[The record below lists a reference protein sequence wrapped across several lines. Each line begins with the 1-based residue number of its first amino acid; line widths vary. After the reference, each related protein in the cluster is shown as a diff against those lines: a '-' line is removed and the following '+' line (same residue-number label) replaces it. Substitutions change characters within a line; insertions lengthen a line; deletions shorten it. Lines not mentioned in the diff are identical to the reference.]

1 VCQNAAWAQL
11 TVTVGLRRLTFC
23 FVIAYI
29 RVMANISDTIRSAL
43 EAFVDDISNLIQ
55 QAALESVE
63 AALAGASTIPGRRG
77 RGGRASA
84 HSFAALAQSRKK
96 GAKRT
101 PEELEQLI
109 KKLHSYIGKN
119 PGQRI
124 EQIAQGLDISTK
136 ELNLPAKKLISEKK
150 LSTKGQKRA
159 TTYFAK

>member
-1 VCQNAAWAQL
+1 
-11 TVTVGLRRLTFC
+11 
-23 FVIAYI
+23 
-29 RVMANISDTIRSAL
+29 MAIISDTIRAAL
-43 EAFVDDISNLIQ
+43 DSFVEDISNLIQ

-63 AALAGASTIPGRRG
+63 QALAGASAIPGRRG
-77 RGGRASA
+77 ARGARAA
-84 HSFAALAQSRKK
+84 AAPAFAALASRKK

-109 KKLHSYIGKN
+109 KKLHGYVAKN

-124 EQIAQGLDISTK
+124 EQIAANLDISTK

>member
-1 VCQNAAWAQL
+1 
-11 TVTVGLRRLTFC
+11 
-23 FVIAYI
+23 
-29 RVMANISDTIRSAL
+29 MANISDTIRAAL
-43 EAFVDDISNLIQ
+43 DAFVNDLSNLIQ
-55 QAALESVE
+55 EAALESVE
-63 AALAGASTIPGRRG
+63 QALAEASTIPGRGG
-77 RGGRASA
+77 RGARAVTPSL
-84 HSFAALAQSRKK
+84 SFSQSRKK

-109 KKLHSYIGKN
+109 KKLHAYIAKN

>member
-1 VCQNAAWAQL
+1 
-11 TVTVGLRRLTFC
+11 
-23 FVIAYI
+23 
-29 RVMANISDTIRSAL
+29 MANISDTIRAAL
-43 EAFVDDISNLIQ
+43 DAFVNDLSSLIQ
-55 QAALESVE
+55 EAALESVE
-63 AALAGASTIPGRRG
+63 QALAEASTIPA
-77 RGGRASA
+77 RGGRGSRAAASA
-84 HSFAALAQSRKK
+84 LVSFSQSRKK

-109 KKLHSYIGKN
+109 KKLHGYIAKN

>member
-1 VCQNAAWAQL
+1 
-11 TVTVGLRRLTFC
+11 
-23 FVIAYI
+23 
-29 RVMANISDTIRSAL
+29 MANISDTIRAAL
-43 EAFVDDISNLIQ
+43 DAFVNDLSSLIQ
-55 QAALESVE
+55 EAALESVE
-63 AALAGASTIPGRRG
+63 QALAEASTIPGRG
-77 RGGRASA
+77 RGARSGRVAA
-84 HSFAALAQSRKK
+84 PSFASLADNRKK

-109 KKLHSYIGKN
+109 KKLHGYIAKN

>member
-1 VCQNAAWAQL
+1 
-11 TVTVGLRRLTFC
+11 
-23 FVIAYI
+23 
-29 RVMANISDTIRSAL
+29 MANISDTIRAAL
-43 EAFVDDISNLIQ
+43 DAFVNDLSSLIQ
-55 QAALESVE
+55 EAALESVE
-63 AALAGASTIPGRRG
+63 QALADASTIPGRGG
-77 RGGRASA
+77 RGGRGARA
-84 HSFAALAQSRKK
+84 AVPSFVSLSQSRKK

-109 KKLHSYIGKN
+109 KKLHGYIAKN

-136 ELNLPAKKLISEKK
+136 ELNLPAKKLISDKK

>member
-1 VCQNAAWAQL
+1 
-11 TVTVGLRRLTFC
+11 
-23 FVIAYI
+23 
-29 RVMANISDTIRSAL
+29 MANISDAIRAAL
-43 EAFVDDISNLIQ
+43 DSFVEDLSNLIQ

-63 AALAGASTIPGRRG
+63 QALSSASTIPGKRG
-77 RGGRASA
+77 RGAKA
-84 HSFAALAQSRKK
+84 AALPAFASLSQNRKK

-109 KKLHSYIGKN
+109 KKLHSYVAKN

>member
-1 VCQNAAWAQL
+1 
-11 TVTVGLRRLTFC
+11 
-23 FVIAYI
+23 
-29 RVMANISDTIRSAL
+29 MANINDAIRAAL
-43 EAFVDDISNLIQ
+43 DAFVEDISTLIQ
-55 QAALESVE
+55 QAALASVE
-63 AALAGASTIPGRRG
+63 QALAGASAIPGRRG
-77 RGGRASA
+77 GRAA
-84 HSFAALAQSRKK
+84 RGAAPVFASLAQSRKK

-109 KKLHSYIGKN
+109 KKLHSYIAKN

>member
-1 VCQNAAWAQL
+1 
-11 TVTVGLRRLTFC
+11 
-23 FVIAYI
+23 
-29 RVMANISDTIRSAL
+29 MANISDTIRAAL
-43 EAFVDDISNLIQ
+43 DSFVEDLSNLIQ

-63 AALAGASTIPGRRG
+63 QALAGASTIPGKRG
-77 RGGRASA
+77 RGARA
-84 HSFAALAQSRKK
+84 AAPAFVSLSQNRKK

-109 KKLHSYIGKN
+109 KKLHGYIAKN

-136 ELNLPAKKLISEKK
+136 ELNLPAKKLIGDKK

>member
-1 VCQNAAWAQL
+1 
-11 TVTVGLRRLTFC
+11 
-23 FVIAYI
+23 
-29 RVMANISDTIRSAL
+29 MANINDTIRAAL
-43 EAFVDDISNLIQ
+43 DAFVTDLSNLIQ
-55 QAALESVE
+55 EAALESVE
-63 AALAGASTIPGRRG
+63 QALAGASTIPGRGSRG
-77 RGGRASA
+77 ARAAAPAFASLSA
-84 HSFAALAQSRKK
+84 NRKK

-109 KKLHSYIGKN
+109 KQLHGYIAKN

>member
-1 VCQNAAWAQL
+1 
-11 TVTVGLRRLTFC
+11 
-23 FVIAYI
+23 
-29 RVMANISDTIRSAL
+29 MANINDTIRAAL
-43 EAFVDDISNLIQ
+43 DAFVTDLSNLIQ
-55 QAALESVE
+55 EAALESVE
-63 AALAGASTIPGRRG
+63 QALADASTIPGRAG
-77 RGGRASA
+77 RGARGARAAVPAFTSL
-84 HSFAALAQSRKK
+84 SQNRKK

-109 KKLHSYIGKN
+109 KKLHGYIAKN

>member
-1 VCQNAAWAQL
+1 
-11 TVTVGLRRLTFC
+11 
-23 FVIAYI
+23 
-29 RVMANISDTIRSAL
+29 MANISDTIRAAL
-43 EAFVDDISNLIQ
+43 DAFVNDLSSLIQ
-55 QAALESVE
+55 EAALESVE
-63 AALAGASTIPGRRG
+63 QALAEASTIPGRGGRG
-77 RGGRASA
+77 RGGRAA
-84 HSFAALAQSRKK
+84 ATSFVSLSQNRKK

-109 KKLHSYIGKN
+109 KKLHGYISKN

-136 ELNLPAKKLISEKK
+136 ELNLPAKKLISDKK

>member
-1 VCQNAAWAQL
+1 
-11 TVTVGLRRLTFC
+11 
-23 FVIAYI
+23 
-29 RVMANISDTIRSAL
+29 MANINDTIRAAL
-43 EAFVDDISNLIQ
+43 DAFVNDLSSLIQ
-55 QAALESVE
+55 EAALESVE
-63 AALAGASTIPGRRG
+63 QALAEAATIPGRAG
-77 RGGRASA
+77 RGARARAAVS
-84 HSFAALAQSRKK
+84 SFVSLSQSRKK

-109 KKLHSYIGKN
+109 KKLHGYIAKN

>member
-1 VCQNAAWAQL
+1 
-11 TVTVGLRRLTFC
+11 
-23 FVIAYI
+23 
-29 RVMANISDTIRSAL
+29 MANISDAIRAALDSFVEDLSA
-43 EAFVDDISNLIQ
+43 LIQ
-55 QAALESVE
+55 QAALDSVE
-63 AALAGASTIPGRRG
+63 QALASASTIPGKRG
-77 RGGRASA
+77 RGARA
-84 HSFAALAQSRKK
+84 AALPAFASLSLAQNRKK

-109 KKLHSYIGKN
+109 KKLHGYIAKN

>member
-1 VCQNAAWAQL
+1 
-11 TVTVGLRRLTFC
+11 
-23 FVIAYI
+23 
-29 RVMANISDTIRSAL
+29 MANISDTIRAAL
-43 EAFVDDISNLIQ
+43 DAFVNDLSSLIQ
-55 QAALESVE
+55 EAALESVE
-63 AALAGASTIPGRRG
+63 QALADASTIPGRGG
-77 RGGRASA
+77 RGGRGARA
-84 HSFAALAQSRKK
+84 AVPSFVSLSQSRKK

-109 KKLHSYIGKN
+109 KKLHGYIAKN

>member
-1 VCQNAAWAQL
+1 
-11 TVTVGLRRLTFC
+11 
-23 FVIAYI
+23 
-29 RVMANISDTIRSAL
+29 MANISDTIRAAL
-43 EAFVDDISNLIQ
+43 DSFVNDLSSLIQ
-55 QAALESVE
+55 EAALESVE
-63 AALAGASTIPGRRG
+63 QALAEASTIPGRSG
-77 RGGRASA
+77 RGARAAAS
-84 HSFAALAQSRKK
+84 SFVSLAASRKK

-109 KKLHSYIGKN
+109 KKLHGYIAKN

>member
-1 VCQNAAWAQL
+1 
-11 TVTVGLRRLTFC
+11 
-23 FVIAYI
+23 
-29 RVMANISDTIRSAL
+29 MANISDAIRVAL
-43 EAFVDDISNLIQ
+43 DAFVADISELIQ
-55 QAALESVE
+55 QAALASVE
-63 AALAGASTIPGRRG
+63 EALASASTIPGRRG
-77 RGGRASA
+77 RGGKSPVAFVS
-84 HSFAALAQSRKK
+84 LAQSRKK

-109 KKLHSYIGKN
+109 KKLHGYIAKN

>member
-1 VCQNAAWAQL
+1 
-11 TVTVGLRRLTFC
+11 
-23 FVIAYI
+23 
-29 RVMANISDTIRSAL
+29 MANISDTIRAAL
-43 EAFVDDISNLIQ
+43 DSFVDDISNLIQ

-63 AALAGASTIPGRRG
+63 QALASASAIPGRRG
-77 RGGRASA
+77 GRGARAA
-84 HSFAALAQSRKK
+84 APSFAALASRKK

-109 KKLHSYIGKN
+109 KKLHGYIAKN

-124 EQIAQGLDISTK
+124 EQIAASLDISTK

>member
-1 VCQNAAWAQL
+1 
-11 TVTVGLRRLTFC
+11 
-23 FVIAYI
+23 
-29 RVMANISDTIRSAL
+29 MANINDAIRAAL
-43 EAFVDDISNLIQ
+43 DSFVEDLSNLIQ

-63 AALAGASTIPGRRG
+63 QALASASSIPGKRG
-77 RGGRASA
+77 RGGRA
-84 HSFAALAQSRKK
+84 AAPAFVALSQSRKK

-109 KKLHSYIGKN
+109 KKLHTYIGKN

>member
-1 VCQNAAWAQL
+1 
-11 TVTVGLRRLTFC
+11 
-23 FVIAYI
+23 
-29 RVMANISDTIRSAL
+29 MANISDTIRAAL
-43 EAFVDDISNLIQ
+43 DSFVDDISNLIQ

-63 AALAGASTIPGRRG
+63 QALASASTIPGRRG
-77 RGGRASA
+77 ARGGRAA
-84 HSFAALAQSRKK
+84 AAPSFAALASRKK

-109 KKLHSYIGKN
+109 KKLHGYIAKN

-124 EQIAQGLDISTK
+124 EQIAASLDISTK

>member
-1 VCQNAAWAQL
+1 
-11 TVTVGLRRLTFC
+11 
-23 FVIAYI
+23 
-29 RVMANISDTIRSAL
+29 MANINDTIRAAL
-43 EAFVDDISNLIQ
+43 DAFVNDLSSLIQ
-55 QAALESVE
+55 EAALESVE
-63 AALAGASTIPGRRG
+63 QALAEASTIPGRGG
-77 RGGRASA
+77 RGARARA
-84 HSFAALAQSRKK
+84 AVSFVALSQSRKK

-109 KKLHSYIGKN
+109 KKLHGYIAKN

>member
-1 VCQNAAWAQL
+1 M
-11 TVTVGLRRLTFC
+11 TFC

-29 RVMANISDTIRSAL
+29 REMANISDTIRSAL
-43 EAFVDDISNLIQ
+43 DAFVDDISNLIQ

-77 RGGRASA
+77 RGVRGAA
-84 HSFAALAQSRKK
+84 APSFAALAQNRKK

-109 KKLHSYIGKN
+109 KKLHGYIAKN

-124 EQIAQGLDISTK
+124 EQIAASLDISTK

>member
-1 VCQNAAWAQL
+1 
-11 TVTVGLRRLTFC
+11 LTFC

-29 RVMANISDTIRSAL
+29 REMANINDTVRAAL
-43 EAFVDDISNLIQ
+43 EAFVDDISSLIQ

-77 RGGRASA
+77 RGPRAVVASLAPSA
-84 HSFAALAQSRKK
+84 ASRKK

-109 KKLHSYIGKN
+109 KKLHGYIAKN

-124 EQIAQGLDISTK
+124 EQIASSLDISTK

>member
-1 VCQNAAWAQL
+1 
-11 TVTVGLRRLTFC
+11 
-23 FVIAYI
+23 
-29 RVMANISDTIRSAL
+29 MANINDTIRAAL
-43 EAFVDDISNLIQ
+43 DSFVEDISNLIQ

-63 AALAGASTIPGRRG
+63 QALAGASVIPGRSG
-77 RGGRASA
+77 RGARGARGAA
-84 HSFAALAQSRKK
+84 IPASFAALGRGRKK

-101 PEELEQLI
+101 ADELEQLI
-109 KKLHSYIGKN
+109 KKLHGYVAKN

-124 EQIAQGLDISTK
+124 EQIAQGLDITTK

>member
-1 VCQNAAWAQL
+1 
-11 TVTVGLRRLTFC
+11 
-23 FVIAYI
+23 
-29 RVMANISDTIRSAL
+29 MANISDTIRAAL
-43 EAFVDDISNLIQ
+43 DAFVNDLSSLIQ
-55 QAALESVE
+55 EAALESVE
-63 AALAGASTIPGRRG
+63 QALAEASTIPGRGG
-77 RGGRASA
+77 RGGRAA
-84 HSFAALAQSRKK
+84 RTAAPSFVSLSQNRKK

-109 KKLHSYIGKN
+109 KKLHGYIAKN

-136 ELNLPAKKLISEKK
+136 ELNLPAKKLISDKK

>member
-1 VCQNAAWAQL
+1 
-11 TVTVGLRRLTFC
+11 
-23 FVIAYI
+23 
-29 RVMANISDTIRSAL
+29 MANISDTVRAAL
-43 EAFVDDISNLIQ
+43 DSFVDDISNLIN

-63 AALAGASTIPGRRG
+63 QALAAASSIPGKRG
-77 RGGRASA
+77 RGAGG
-84 HSFAALAQSRKK
+84 AAPMSVSLSTSRKK

-109 KKLHSYIGKN
+109 KKLHGYIAKN

-124 EQIAQGLDISTK
+124 EQIASGLDISTK

-159 TTYFAK
+159 TTYFAKG

>member
-1 VCQNAAWAQL
+1 
-11 TVTVGLRRLTFC
+11 
-23 FVIAYI
+23 
-29 RVMANISDTIRSAL
+29 MANISDTIRAAL
-43 EAFVDDISNLIQ
+43 DAFVNDLSSLIQ
-55 QAALESVE
+55 EAALESVE
-63 AALAGASTIPGRRG
+63 QALAEASTIPGRG
-77 RGGRASA
+77 RGARGARAATPSFV
-84 HSFAALAQSRKK
+84 SFAQNRKK

-109 KKLHSYIGKN
+109 KKLHGYIAKN

>member
-1 VCQNAAWAQL
+1 
-11 TVTVGLRRLTFC
+11 
-23 FVIAYI
+23 
-29 RVMANISDTIRSAL
+29 MANISDTIRAAL
-43 EAFVDDISNLIQ
+43 DAFVNDLSSLIQ
-55 QAALESVE
+55 EAALESVE
-63 AALAGASTIPGRRG
+63 QALAEASTIPGRRG
-77 RGGRASA
+77 RTARAA
-84 HSFAALAQSRKK
+84 ATSFVSLSLNRKK

-109 KKLHSYIGKN
+109 KKLHGYIAKN

>member
-1 VCQNAAWAQL
+1 
-11 TVTVGLRRLTFC
+11 
-23 FVIAYI
+23 
-29 RVMANISDTIRSAL
+29 MANISDTIRAAL

-63 AALAGASTIPGRRG
+63 QALAGASTIPGRRG
-77 RGGRASA
+77 RGARAA
-84 HSFAALAQSRKK
+84 APAFAALAQNRKK

-109 KKLHSYIGKN
+109 KKLHSYIAKN

>member
-1 VCQNAAWAQL
+1 
-11 TVTVGLRRLTFC
+11 
-23 FVIAYI
+23 
-29 RVMANISDTIRSAL
+29 MAIISDTIRAAL
-43 EAFVDDISNLIQ
+43 DSFVDDISNLIQ

-63 AALAGASTIPGRRG
+63 QALAGASAIPSRRG
-77 RGGRASA
+77 ARASA
-84 HSFAALAQSRKK
+84 APAFAALASRKK

-109 KKLHSYIGKN
+109 KKLHGYIAKN

-124 EQIAQGLDISTK
+124 EQIAASLDISTK

>member
-1 VCQNAAWAQL
+1 
-11 TVTVGLRRLTFC
+11 LTFC

-29 RVMANISDTIRSAL
+29 RCMANISDTIRAAL
-43 EAFVDDISNLIQ
+43 DAFVDDLSSLIQ

-77 RGGRASA
+77 RAARAVAPSL
-84 HSFAALAQSRKK
+84 AALSQSRKK

-109 KKLHSYIGKN
+109 KKLYGYIAKN

-124 EQIAQGLDISTK
+124 EQIASSLDISTK

>member
-1 VCQNAAWAQL
+1 
-11 TVTVGLRRLTFC
+11 
-23 FVIAYI
+23 
-29 RVMANISDTIRSAL
+29 MANISDTIRAAL
-43 EAFVDDISNLIQ
+43 DAFVSDLSSLIQ
-55 QAALESVE
+55 EAALESVE
-63 AALAGASTIPGRRG
+63 QALAEASTIPGRGG
-77 RGGRASA
+77 RGARAVRA
-84 HSFAALAQSRKK
+84 AAPSFGALSQNRKK

-109 KKLHSYIGKN
+109 KKLHGYIAKN

>member
-1 VCQNAAWAQL
+1 
-11 TVTVGLRRLTFC
+11 
-23 FVIAYI
+23 
-29 RVMANISDTIRSAL
+29 MANITDTVRAAL
-43 EAFVDDISNLIQ
+43 DAFVDDISSLIQ

-63 AALAGASTIPGRRG
+63 AALAGASSIPGRRG
-77 RGGRASA
+77 GARAASPAFTTSSA
-84 HSFAALAQSRKK
+84 GRKK

-109 KKLHSYIGKN
+109 KKLHGYITKN

-124 EQIAQGLDISTK
+124 EQIASSLDISTK
-136 ELNLPAKKLISEKK
+136 ELNLPAKKLISDKK

>member
-1 VCQNAAWAQL
+1 
-11 TVTVGLRRLTFC
+11 LTFC

-29 RVMANISDTIRSAL
+29 GQMANISDTIRSAL

-63 AALAGASTIPGRRG
+63 AALTNASTIPGRRG
-77 RGGRASA
+77 RGARAVA
-84 HSFAALAQSRKK
+84 PSFAALPQSRKK
-96 GAKRT
+96 GAKRS

-109 KKLHSYIGKN
+109 KKLHGYIAKN
-119 PGQRI
+119 PGERI
-124 EQIAQGLDISTK
+124 EQIAQSLDISTK

>member
-1 VCQNAAWAQL
+1 
-11 TVTVGLRRLTFC
+11 
-23 FVIAYI
+23 
-29 RVMANISDTIRSAL
+29 MANISDTIRAAL
-43 EAFVDDISNLIQ
+43 DAFVNDLSSLIQ
-55 QAALESVE
+55 EAALESVE
-63 AALAGASTIPGRRG
+63 QALAEASSIPGRRG
-77 RGGRASA
+77 GRVSAASFV
-84 HSFAALAQSRKK
+84 SLSQNRKK

-109 KKLHSYIGKN
+109 KKLHGYIAKN

-136 ELNLPAKKLISEKK
+136 ELNLPAKKLISDKK